1 MNKIKK
7 VWSEIEKWIFYFI
20 YIIAG
25 GAIFWVCINVILSYI
40 DIINNTGME
49 MIMEVFLFVVVL
61 IGCFVFGIMQSALKE
76 ITSSKLLSYLGIFL
90 VSVAAVIWYYVL
102 GSFDIVLPS

>member
-1 MNKIKK
+1 MR
-7 VWSEIEKWIFYFI
+7 YT
-20 YIIAG
+20 
-25 GAIFWVCINVILSYI
+25 
-40 DIINNTGME
+40 DTINNTGTE
-49 MIMEVFLFVVVL
+49 MIMGVFLFVVVL